1 MSATSLYCNI
11 FGGILKKDATFSSK
25 KITASDLQNVEL
37 YDTGIN
43 SGVGI
48 RTAKGNSLI
57 CNLVPA
63 GEKVVNIF
71 QSVQKSKVHFFIHT
85 ESKTEGKIYLFIPDS
100 NILKLKVDSLSLTGK
115 SASTDF
121 AQGWSDLFVFS
132 NGEDLLT
139 IELEKYNEKGEL
151 DEIKKM
157 SLTDRDGR
165 TIKGLGVLNFNGRLW
180 VFNDNVLW
188 YSVQQNIYDFSTAN
202 ASIITSAGYIEFV
215 KKITAITVYV
225 SSIAV
230 FHQDSSCLVNY
241 DSLGNFSVSDECPGG
256 CASYNA
262 FVFHG
267 TELYFYDDT
276 KKGIFSFNQSVLGN
290 KTLGKN
296 IAIDLQ
302 EELCNISSN
311 FSEIRMISVVLS
323 DRNEFWFLLP
333 TNDTEYSTILIYDY
347 KHQEW
352 VKRVCPKITCCQV
365 INNILYS
372 GDKNG
377 KIYQEYI
384 GVDFHGVFVES
395 FYKTSPLNFGID
407 NMLKILFIPPKIG
420 LDLSYTNNFY
430 VEYIKN
436 YDSLKKPKRRNIIAK
451 SMKNALYWDIGYYD
465 KFFYA
470 PENANSYYKLPSE
483 IFRTLE
489 FHFYTKNE
497 GQDFCI
503 RNLEFTHIKIKPMY

>member
-365 INNILYS
+365 INNTLYS

-384 GVDFHGVFVES
+384 GVDFHGVFVKS
-395 FYKTSPLNFGID
+395 FYKTSPLDFGID

>member
-1 MSATSLYCNI
+1 MSSTSLYCNV
-11 FGGILKKDATFSSK
+11 FGGIYKQDAAFSSK

-48 RTAKGNSLI
+48 RTAKGNTLV

-71 QSVQKSKVHFFIHT
+71 QSVQKAKIYFFVHT
-85 ESKTEGKIYLFIPDS
+85 ESETEGKIYLFIQDS
-100 NILKLKVDSLSLTGK
+100 NLLKLKVDKLAVTGK
-115 SASTDF
+115 SSATDF

-139 IELEKYNEKGEL
+139 IEIENYNDEGVL
-151 DEIKKM
+151 DEVKKI
-157 SLTDRDGR
+157 TAKDRDR
-165 TIKGLGVLNFNGRLW
+165 RDVKGMGVLNFNGRLW
-180 VFNDNVLW
+180 IFDKNILW
-188 YSVQQNIYDFSTAN
+188 YSVQQDIYDFATAE
-202 ASIITSAGYIEFV
+202 AEIVTSAGYIEFV
-215 KKITAITVYV
+215 KDITAITVYV
-225 SSIAV
+225 SAVAV
-230 FHQDSSCLVNY
+230 FHSDSSCLVSY
-241 DSLGNFSVSDECPGG
+241 DNLGNFSVSDECPGG

-267 TELYFYDDT
+267 TELYFYDDN

-296 IAIDLQ
+296 IALNLQ
-302 EELCNISSN
+302 EELCNIPAKMSD
-311 FSEIRMISVVLS
+311 IRMVSVILA
-323 DRNEFWFLLP
+323 DRNEFWFLIP
-333 TNDTEYSTILIYDY
+333 TNSETRSTILIYDY
-347 KHQEW
+347 KHEEW
-352 VKRVCPKITCCQV
+352 VKRVCPKISCLQV
-365 INNILYS
+365 IDNTLYS

-377 KIYQEYI
+377 KIYHEYL
-384 GVDFHGVFVES
+384 GADFHGEFVES

-420 LDLSYTNNFY
+420 LDLSYTNDFY
-430 VEYIKN
+430 VEYVKN
-436 YDSLKKPKRRNIIAK
+436 YDSLKKPKKRNIVAK
-451 SMKNALYWDIGYYD
+451 SLKNALYWDTGYFDTFY
-465 KFFYA
+465 YA
-470 PENANSYYKLPSE
+470 PENASSYYKLPSE

-489 FHFYTKNE
+489 FHFYTKDE

-503 RNLEFTHIKIKPMY
+503 RNLEFTHIKLKPMY

>member
-43 SGVGI
+43 FGVGI

-57 CNLVPA
+57 CNLIPA

-365 INNILYS
+365 INNTLYS

-384 GVDFHGVFVES
+384 GVDFHGVFVKS

>member
-121 AQGWSDLFVFS
+121 TQGWSDLFVFS

-165 TIKGLGVLNFNGRLW
+165 AIKGLGVLNFNGRLW

-215 KKITAITVYV
+215 KKITAVTVYV

-365 INNILYS
+365 INNTLYS

-384 GVDFHGVFVES
+384 GADFHGVFVKS

-489 FHFYTKNE
+489 FHFYTKNV

-503 RNLEFTHIKIKPMY
+503 RNLEFTHIKLKPMY

>member
-365 INNILYS
+365 INNTLYS

-384 GVDFHGVFVES
+384 GVDFHGVFVKS

-489 FHFYTKNE
+489 FHFYTKNK

>member
-1 MSATSLYCNI
+1 MSSTSLYCNI
-11 FGGILKKDATFSSK
+11 FGGISKQDATFSSK

-48 RTAKGNSLI
+48 RTAKGNTLV
-57 CNLVPA
+57 CNLIPES
-63 GEKVVNIF
+63 EKVINLF
-71 QSVQKSKVHFFIHT
+71 QSVQKSKTYFFVHT
-85 ESKTEGKIYLFIPDS
+85 ETETEGKIYLFIPNS
-100 NILKLKVDSLSLTGK
+100 NILQLKVDRLTPTGK
-115 SASTDF
+115 STATDF

-132 NGEDLLT
+132 NGEDILT

-157 SLTDRDGR
+157 SLIDRDGR
-165 TIKGLGVLNFNGRLW
+165 SVKGLGVLNFNGRLW
-180 VFNDNVLW
+180 IFNDNVLW

-202 ASIITSAGYIEFV
+202 ASIVTSAGYIEFV
-215 KKITAITVYV
+215 KKITAITIYV

-241 DSLGNFSVSDECPGG
+241 DSLGNFSVSEECPGG
-256 CASYNA
+256 CAGYNA

-296 IAIDLQ
+296 IALNMQ

-311 FSEIRMISVVLS
+311 FSEIRMLSVVLS

-352 VKRVCPKITCCQV
+352 IKRVCPKITCCQV
-365 INNILYS
+365 INNTLYS

-384 GVDFHGVFVES
+384 GADFHGVFVKS

-420 LDLSYTNNFY
+420 LDLSFANNFY

-451 SMKNALYWDIGYYD
+451 SMKNALYWDKGFYD

-489 FHFYTKNE
+489 LHFYTQNE

-503 RNLEFTHIKIKPMY
+503 RNLEFTHIKLKPMY

>member
-57 CNLVPA
+57 CNLIPA

-365 INNILYS
+365 INNTLYS

-384 GVDFHGVFVES
+384 GVDFHGVFVKS

-503 RNLEFTHIKIKPMY
+503 RNLEFTHIKLKPMY

>member
-365 INNILYS
+365 INNTLYS

-384 GVDFHGVFVES
+384 GVDFHGVFVKS

-436 YDSLKKPKRRNIIAK
+436 YDSLKRPKRRNIIAK

-503 RNLEFTHIKIKPMY
+503 RNLEFRHIKIKPMY

>member
-1 MSATSLYCNI
+1 MSSTSLYCNI
-11 FGGILKKDATFSSK
+11 FGGISKQDATFSSK

-48 RTAKGNSLI
+48 RTAKGNTLVCSLI
-57 CNLVPA
+57 PES
-63 GEKVVNIF
+63 EKVINIF
-71 QSVQKSKVHFFIHT
+71 QSVQKAKTYFFVHT
-85 ESKTEGKIYLFIPDS
+85 ESETEGKIYLFIPNS
-100 NILKLKVDSLSLTGK
+100 NILQLKVDNLTPTGK
-115 SASTDF
+115 STATDF

-157 SLTDRDGR
+157 NLTDRDGR
-165 TIKGLGVLNFNGRLW
+165 SVKGLGVLNFNGRLW
-180 VFNDNVLW
+180 IFNDNVLW

-202 ASIITSAGYIEFV
+202 ASIVTSAGYIEFV
-215 KKITAITVYV
+215 KKITAITIYV

-241 DSLGNFSVSDECPGG
+241 DSSGDFSVSEECPGG
-256 CASYNA
+256 CAGYNA

-296 IAIDLQ
+296 IALNMQ

-311 FSEIRMISVVLS
+311 FSEIRMLSVVLS

-333 TNDTEYSTILIYDY
+333 TNDTEDSTILIYDY

-352 VKRVCPKITCCQV
+352 IKRVCPKITCFQI
-365 INNILYS
+365 INNTLYS
-372 GDKNG
+372 GDAKG

-384 GVDFHGVFVES
+384 GNDFHGVFVKS

-420 LDLSYTNNFY
+420 LDLSFANNFH

-451 SMKNALYWDIGYYD
+451 SMKNALYWDTGFYD

-489 FHFYTKNE
+489 LHFYTQNE

-503 RNLEFTHIKIKPMY
+503 RNLEFTHIKLKPMY

>member
-1 MSATSLYCNI
+1 MSSTSLYCNI
-11 FGGILKKDATFSSK
+11 FGGISKQDATFSSK

-48 RTAKGNSLI
+48 RTAKGNTLV
-57 CNLVPA
+57 CNLIPES
-63 GEKVVNIF
+63 EKVINLF
-71 QSVQKSKVHFFIHT
+71 QSVQKSKTYFFVHT
-85 ESKTEGKIYLFIPDS
+85 ETETEGKIYLFIPNS
-100 NILKLKVDSLSLTGK
+100 NILQLKVDRLTPTGK
-115 SASTDF
+115 STATDF

-132 NGEDLLT
+132 NGEDILT

-157 SLTDRDGR
+157 DLTDRDGR
-165 TIKGLGVLNFNGRLW
+165 SVKGLGVLNFNGRLW
-180 VFNDNVLW
+180 IFNDNVLW

-202 ASIITSAGYIEFV
+202 ASIVTSAGYIEFV
-215 KKITAITVYV
+215 KKITAITIYV

-241 DSLGNFSVSDECPGG
+241 DSSGNFSVSEECPGG
-256 CASYNA
+256 CAGYNA

-296 IAIDLQ
+296 IALNMQ

-311 FSEIRMISVVLS
+311 FSEIRMLSVVLS

-352 VKRVCPKITCCQV
+352 IKRVCPKITCFQI
-365 INNILYS
+365 INNTLYS
-372 GDKNG
+372 GDAKG

-384 GVDFHGVFVES
+384 GNDFHGLFVKS

-420 LDLSYTNNFY
+420 LDLSFANNFY

-451 SMKNALYWDIGYYD
+451 SMKNALYWDTGFYD

-489 FHFYTKNE
+489 LHFYTQNE

-503 RNLEFTHIKIKPMY
+503 RNLEFTHIKLKPMY

>member
-165 TIKGLGVLNFNGRLW
+165 TIKGLGILNFNGRLW

-365 INNILYS
+365 INNTLYS

>member
-157 SLTDRDGR
+157 FLTDRDGR

-365 INNILYS
+365 INNTLYS

-384 GVDFHGVFVES
+384 GVDFHGVFVKS

>member
-365 INNILYS
+365 INNTLYS

-384 GVDFHGVFVES
+384 GVDFHGVFVKS

-436 YDSLKKPKRRNIIAK
+436 YDSLKRPKRRNIIAK

>member
-365 INNILYS
+365 INNTLYS

-384 GVDFHGVFVES
+384 GADFHGVFVKS